1 MFKNDY
7 LHLFFDDSA
16 NDSQSQTE
24 SADNKNDSGN
34 NGGDN
39 SNNSKPADDK
49 KSSGEEKK
57 YSDADLDRIIE
68 KKFAKWNK
76 QKEAEL
82 SEAAKLATMT
92 EQEKIEHERDK
103 LRSELEA
110 LKRANTIAEMEKTA
124 RGVLQESGVN
134 VTDDIIA
141 CLVADDAETTSANVK
156 SFAKA
161 FKAAVQA
168 EVKSQLAH
176 KSPVSGSGTGKAVT
190 REMIDK
196 ETDPFKRQ
204 QMIRDNMD
212 LFRHKK

>member
-1 MFKNDY
+1 MFKTDY
-7 LHLFFDDSA
+7 LHLFFDDATDASK
-16 NDSQSQTE
+16 SQTE
-24 SADNKNDSGN
+24 SAENKNDSGN

-76 QKEAEL
+76 QKEAEV

-134 VTDDIIA
+134 VTDDIIT

>member
-1 MFKNDY
+1 MFKTDY
-7 LHLFFDDSA
+7 LHLFFDDATDASK
-16 NDSQSQTE
+16 SQTE
-24 SADNKNDSGN
+24 SAENKNDSGN

-76 QKEAEL
+76 QKEAEV

>member
-1 MFKNDY
+1 
-7 LHLFFDDSA
+7 
-16 NDSQSQTE
+16 
-24 SADNKNDSGN
+24 
-34 NGGDN
+34 
-39 SNNSKPADDK
+39 
-49 KSSGEEKK
+49 
-57 YSDADLDRIIE
+57 
-68 KKFAKWNK
+68 
-76 QKEAEL
+76 
-82 SEAAKLATMT
+82 MT

-156 SFAKA
+156 SFAKS

-176 KSPVSGSGTGKAVT
+176 KSPVSGAGTGKSVT

-212 LFRHKK
+212 LFRHKR

>member
-1 MFKNDY
+1 MFKTDY
-7 LHLFFDDSA
+7 LHLFFDDATDASK
-16 NDSQSQTE
+16 SQTE
-24 SADNKNDSGN
+24 SAENKNDSGN

-49 KSSGEEKK
+49 KSSGDEKK

-76 QKEAEL
+76 QKEAEV